1 MDTTTD
7 TIAKIRDR
15 LTALNTKA
23 YYLLVALSFV
33 YRTNP
38 TLSLTLAITLTA
50 LVAVLPV
57 QDLLKSERELNIA
70 RWSKAALL
78 TAALGFA
85 LLWIWSAAAAPAHR
99 LR

>member
-1 MDTTTD
+1 MDTTD
-7 TIAKIRDR
+7 TKPVRDR

-38 TLSLTLAITLTA
+38 TLSLKLAITFTA

-57 QDLLKSERELNIA
+57 QDFFKSPCALNIV
-70 RWSKAALL
+70 RWSKVVLLISALV
-78 TAALGFA
+78 FA
-85 LLWIWSAAAAPAHR
+85 LWWVWTVR
-99 LR
+99 